1 MNCQECLAMLSTASA
16 TELEQSDAAR
26 SHYASCPECS
36 RAITLVLGAERDLTS
51 NLNKIAFKIPASITA
66 ESAVAIAKRR
76 RIGKAL
82 AVVFAALIVV
92 TLWITWIQLIVPSMR
107 ATAELARPNLVTET
121 IKLRCLSSEQAGD
134 LISPYVRSNGSL
146 YYVAK
151 PPLKILTVRATPEEL
166 REVKTLLDRFDSS
179 SEGGCALP

>member
-1 MNCQECLAMLSTASA
+1 MNCQECLATLSTASA
-16 TELEQSDAAR
+16 LELEQSDAAR
-26 SHYASCPECS
+26 SHYAACPDCS
-36 RAITLVLGAERDLTS
+36 RVTSLVVGAERELAS
-51 NLNKIAFKIPASITA
+51 NLNKVAFKVPASITA
-66 ESAVAIAKRR
+66 ETAIAIAKRR

-82 AVVFAALIVV
+82 AVVFAALIAV
-92 TLWITWIQLIVPSMR
+92 TLWITWIQVIVPSMQ

-121 IKLRCLSSEQAGD
+121 LKLRCLSSEQAGD

-166 REVKTLLDRFDSS
+166 REVRTLLDRFDSPG
-179 SEGGCALP
+179 EGGCAVP